1 MFKKISFAQILLI
14 ASILGAAAGL
24 IGGESINVIKPL
36 GELFV
41 RLLFMLVP
49 GLVFFSI
56 ASSFANIGDI
66 GKLKKWAGKVIGWFL
81 LTTLV
86 GTLIGIACGF
96 IWKPGIGLS
105 IEGEKVNSVQKL
117 TASTF
122 LEWIPKN
129 ALGAIAE
136 GNIIQIVIFAVIA
149 GFAIVLMRD
158 GKEKDF
164 LQNLLNS
171 GMTLFV
177 TIAKYVMYYAPIGVF
192 ALMASSLS
200 TFRGALIVEMASF
213 LTACTI
219 GFVVHI
225 ALLYF
230 FAFWLIT
237 KLNVFTFTKK
247 IFPALI
253 TAFTTCSSAAT
264 MPVTLQCTKD
274 VGVADELADFG
285 VPLGVTFNMD
295 SMAVEIPLYIMLGM
309 YALGTPPTFIEVL
322 QFVILGVLFSIG
334 CAGVP
339 GGGLAIATI
348 LVQAFNLPI
357 QVVAWIAAVFAYLDI
372 TGTAINVWGDIV
384 CTTIVAKTEGM
395 LDEEKFL
402 SVNSIG

>member
-1 MFKKISFAQILLI
+1 
-14 ASILGAAAGL
+14 
-24 IGGESINVIKPL
+24 
-36 GELFV
+36 
-41 RLLFMLVP
+41 
-49 GLVFFSI
+49 
-56 ASSFANIGDI
+56 
-66 GKLKKWAGKVIGWFL
+66 
-81 LTTLV
+81 
-86 GTLIGIACGF
+86 
-96 IWKPGIGLS
+96 
-105 IEGEKVNSVQKL
+105 
-117 TASTF
+117 
-122 LEWIPKN
+122 
-129 ALGAIAE
+129 
-136 GNIIQIVIFAVIA
+136 
-149 GFAIVLMRD
+149 
-158 GKEKDF
+158 
-164 LQNLLNS
+164 
-171 GMTLFV
+171 
-177 TIAKYVMYYAPIGVF
+177 
-192 ALMASSLS
+192 
-200 TFRGALIVEMASF
+200 MASF

-402 SVNSIG
+402 SVNSIW